1 MTRGSGEEQKMD
13 ESGKARSVLY
23 ITANDALSYARR
35 CCDHDD
41 QEGEAMALKHAV
53 ELILDLLEVKVLAV
67 DSEELAKLGQPA
79 EDGGGRGPSGHFEMP
94 ARTGAV
100 APSQGTG
107 TIGHNPKGSA
117 LKKFELSRKDADTG
131 EFAPFAKGTA
141 AELAPKAGVKPGAIY
156 KQAQTGRAF
165 GNGMWKVRHL

>member
-1 MTRGSGEEQKMD
+1 MD

-53 ELILDLLEVKVLAV
+53 ALILDLLEVKVLAV
-67 DSEELAKLGQPA
+67 DSEELAELGQPA
-79 EDGGGRGPSGHFEMP
+79 EDGGGQGPSGHFEMP
-94 ARTGAV
+94 VRTGAV